1 MFDLG
6 MSELLI
12 IGIVALIVIGP
23 RDLPELF
30 RSLGR
35 FTAKLR
41 SMAREFSR
49 AMEAAADEA
58 GAKDV
63 RDVAND
69 LRKVTSP
76 KAMGVDALRDA
87 ASSFEKWDPMKGA
100 QSGPKPAPKA
110 TETPASPPATPAPE
124 KGPNTQALAEAQAAR
139 RAAQAEARAAK
150 KAAAEA
156 PAAPAKPA
164 KKAPAKAPAKAPTKT
179 APKTAAKPAPK
190 PKKKPDA

>member
-1 MFDLG
+1 
-6 MSELLI
+6 MSEPR
-12 IGIVALIVIGP
+12 GP
-23 RDLPELF
+23 PGY
-30 RSLGR
+30 LGVD
-35 FTAKLR
+35 TVHLDDVKGDALR
-41 SMAREFSR
+41 SPLHRLQAEIAKDKSYPIEQSQTADASR
-49 AMEAAADEA
+49 
-58 GAKDV
+58 AKDV